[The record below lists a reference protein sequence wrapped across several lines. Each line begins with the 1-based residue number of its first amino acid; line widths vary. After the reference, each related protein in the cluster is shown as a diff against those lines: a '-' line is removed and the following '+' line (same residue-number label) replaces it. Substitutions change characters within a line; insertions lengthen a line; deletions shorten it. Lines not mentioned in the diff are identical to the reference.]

1 MDTANYPPIVVTGPQ
16 RSGTTIA
23 SQILA
28 SDLDR
33 RAIDECEFNIGAD
46 YTNCV
51 LQLPQALDHLILL
64 QHVYPGVQFLF
75 VRRDPLE
82 IIRSMKRIHWCKD
95 DVHDWDVFLE
105 RYVVSRIL
113 LWNHIKQQAPEVCS
127 EIDYKALSDH
137 PLFVDKT
144 KRKEF
149 TSKQWEQGKP
159 VGPKY
164 WSNNTKCIQSYYA
177 KT

>member
-1 MDTANYPPIVVTGPQ
+1 MDTPNYPPIVVTGPQ

-33 RAIDECEFNIGAD
+33 QAVDESEFTMGAD

-51 LQLPQALDHLILL
+51 IQLPQALDHFILL

-75 VRRDPLE
+75 VRRDPLD
-82 IIRSMKRIHWCKD
+82 IIQSMKRIQWCKD

-105 RYVVSRIL
+105 RYVVSRLL
-113 LWNHIKQQAPEVCS
+113 LWNHIKQQAPDACS
-127 EIDYKALSDH
+127 EIDYEALSDH
-137 PLFVDKT
+137 PFFVDKD
-144 KRKEF
+144 KRQKF
-149 TSKQWEQGKP
+149 TSKQWQQGKP

-164 WSNNTKCIQSYYA
+164 WSNNIKCMQSYYA